1 MKSRVLPR
9 VLAVP
14 VAAILL
20 LTAGPAYSSSTR
32 ERGASPRAT
41 STPAAPQEG
50 PGHGPHIHLSRGNDN
65 TNVTFSDEIDV
76 PAGVVHQDDI
86 VVILGKARVDG
97 EVTGD
102 VVVIMGSLEI
112 SGRVDGQVVGIM
124 SATRIAD
131 EADIHGDLVI
141 VGGPLNRAPGAHIG
155 GETVNLDFLHFVPFL
170 RGGFSWS
177 ALLWVFFLI
186 KLTKLAG
193 LFLVVLLIT
202 ALVPRRLSIIATAF
216 PNRWGMAI
224 LAGLLGY
231 CATVVL
237 CVVLAVTLIGIPL
250 AIALGLAAKLVKWIG
265 LAAILFLLG
274 HTIGRNVLKRELSH
288 FAAVMGG
295 FAVYAVIY
303 LVPVLGSFF
312 SGALSVMALG
322 ISILTRFGSEEP
334 WRKPGTQT
342 PPTVPPPGTPT
353 GPPPAYAAGS
363 GGS

>member
-1 MKSRVLPR
+1 MKPRVLPR

-20 LTAGPAYSSSTR
+20 LTAGPAYPSQAR

-41 STPAAPQEG
+41 PTPAAAREGGGEG
-50 PGHGPHIHLSRGNDN
+50 PGSHLHFSRDSSS
-65 TNVTFSDEIDV
+65 VTISDVADV
-76 PAGVVHQDDI
+76 PAGMVHHDDI
-86 VVILGKARVDG
+86 VAIFGKVRVAG

-112 SGRVDGQVVGIM
+112 SGKVDGDVVGVM

-131 EADIHGDLVI
+131 EADIKGDLTI

-155 GETVNLDFLHFVPFL
+155 GETVNLNFLDFVPFL
-170 RGGFSWS
+170 RGGFSWG
-177 ALLWVFFLI
+177 ALLWVLFLI

-193 LFLVVLLIT
+193 LFLVLLLIT